1 MKILFIE
8 DDLDIASSI
17 TKSLEL
23 HDNEVTHVAEGTQGL
38 QKAQDGNFDVIIADR
53 MLPGMDGLEIIRE
66 MRSQNNLTPV
76 LVLSGL
82 GEVDDRI
89 EGLQAGGDDY
99 LVKPCSIAELI
110 ARLEVLVRR
119 QNTEAILASNIL
131 EVDNL
136 VIDRIKRDVTRGGE
150 RILLQPREFRLLE
163 YFIQHKDQI
172 VTRQMLLENVWNIQF
187 DPQTNVVDVHIS
199 RLRSKI
205 DKNFNHQLL
214 ETVRG
219 KGYRLNSNAT

>member
-23 HDNEVTHVAEGTQGL
+23 HDNEVTHVADGTQGL

-150 RILLQPREFRLLE
+150 KILLQPREFRLLE

>member
-17 TKSLEL
+17 AKSLEL
-23 HDNEVTHVAEGTQGL
+23 HDNDVTHVADGNEGL

-53 MLPGMDGLEIIRE
+53 MLPGMDGLEIIRK

-150 RILLQPREFRLLE
+150 KILLQPREFRLLE

-205 DKNFNHQLL
+205 DKNFSHQLL

-219 KGYRLNSNAT
+219 KGYRLNSNMT